1 LLLHPLVV
9 AAGECGLDYFRNFSP
24 HPDQQRVFRA
34 QLELAT
40 RARKPVFLHQ
50 RDAHEDFLQI
60 LRDYR
65 GLAGVAHCFTG
76 DAAELA
82 AYLDHGLYIGITGW
96 ICDERRGQNL
106 QRLVA
111 DIPLDRLLVE
121 TDAPYLLP
129 RNLEP
134 KPRTRRNEP
143 KYLPHIV
150 DAIARRRGESF
161 ATIADATDAQRAGAV
176 RLADRRWRQCA
187 DLTLDID
194 RNTMITM
201 DTKATAQYVDMAWQ
215 ELIVPA
221 LVDYVRI
228 PTSRRCSIRT
238 GLHTVTWRPPC
249 SSCGPGPSATRRRTA
264 ASRSCGYPTAHRC

>member
-1 LLLHPLVV
+1 MEPLLIDIGLNLTHDSFDQDRAQVVQDAWDAGVRQAVLTGSTLEGSRRAIELAAAAPAQFRTTAGVHPHHAHEFADADIDALAGLLSHPMVA

-24 HPDQQRVFRA
+24 HADQQRVFRA
-34 QLELAT
+34 QLALAT

-50 RDAHEDFLQI
+50 RDAHDDFLQI

-76 DAAELA
+76 DAKELH

-96 ICDERRGQNL
+96 ICDERRGQQL
-106 QRLVA
+106 QQMVA

-129 RNLEP
+129 RNLTP

-150 DAIARRRGESF
+150 AELARHRGESF
-161 ATIADATDAQRAGAV
+161 AKIAEATTRNARTLFAWPAEPAG
-176 RLADRRWRQCA
+176 L
-187 DLTLDID
+187 LPI
-194 RNTMITM
+194 
-201 DTKATAQYVDMAWQ
+201 
-215 ELIVPA
+215 
-221 LVDYVRI
+221 
-228 PTSRRCSIRT
+228 
-238 GLHTVTWRPPC
+238 
-249 SSCGPGPSATRRRTA
+249 
-264 ASRSCGYPTAHRC
+264 